1 MDDTNINDDLEFL
14 HSILVQLIQIIKTSN
29 ENTDQKSIISLL
41 QSMVNYIDQVVVEPV
56 KESPSNNFLSFSK
69 NELELAGLLKKDS
82 DYGGMLGEAVLELLE
97 VFSKQRHSG
106 YSSVATAHIFNKLVN
121 YEPLTPLTFGP
132 DEWIKHD
139 SNLWQNKRQPD
150 VFTEDQGKTWVSLDR
165 KISGNC
171 STPGGTT

>member
-1 MDDTNINDDLEFL
+1 MNDNSINDDLEYL
-14 HSILVQLIQIIKTSN
+14 RSRLDKLICIMKLFD
-29 ENTDQKSIISLL
+29 ENTDQKSIIPVL

-56 KESPSNNFLSFSK
+56 KESPSNDFLSFSK

-82 DYGGMLGEAVLELLE
+82 DYGGMLGEAVLELVE
-97 VFSKQRHSG
+97 VFSKQGHSG
-106 YSSVATAHIFNKLVN
+106 YSSGATAHIFNKLVN

-132 DEWIKHD
+132 DEWIKHEP
-139 SNLWQNKRQPD
+139 NLWQNKRQPD
-150 VFTEDQGKTWVSLDR
+150 VFTEDQGKTWISFNR